1 MIFNINQSRA
11 ISQNI
16 RVIEKQS
23 PKFTMYKP
31 TKIDL
36 KSLNATVVDLRSD
49 AVSHPTQRMRT
60 AMATCVVGD
69 DVFRED
75 PTVQELEDKCAKLF
89 GKEAG
94 LFVISG
100 IMGNLISTM
109 THCQERS
116 SEAIVGQSSHC
127 FMYEQGTVN

>member
-1 MIFNINQSRA
+1 
-11 ISQNI
+11 
-16 RVIEKQS
+16 
-23 PKFTMYKP
+23 MYKP

-36 KSLNATVVDLRSD
+36 KSLNASMIDLRSD

-60 AMATCVVGD
+60 AMANAVVGD

-75 PTVQELEDKCAKLF
+75 PTVQELENKCAKLF
-89 GKEAG
+89 GKEAA

-100 IMGNLISTM
+100 IMGNLVSIM

-116 SEAIVGQSSHC
+116 AEAIVGASSHV
-127 FMYEQGTVN
+127 FLFEQGIMSE

>member
-1 MIFNINQSRA
+1 
-11 ISQNI
+11 
-16 RVIEKQS
+16 
-23 PKFTMYKP
+23 MYKP

-36 KSLNATVVDLRSD
+36 KSLNATIVDLRSD
-49 AVSHPTQRMRT
+49 AVSHPTERMRT

-116 SEAIVGQSSHC
+116 AESIVGASSHV
-127 FMYEQGTVN
+127 FLYEQGRVNINS